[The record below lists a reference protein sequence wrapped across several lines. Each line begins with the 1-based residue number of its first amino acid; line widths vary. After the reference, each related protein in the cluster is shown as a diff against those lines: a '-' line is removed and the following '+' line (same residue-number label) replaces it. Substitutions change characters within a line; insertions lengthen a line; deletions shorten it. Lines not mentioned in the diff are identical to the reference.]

1 MKVAKKISK
10 NVKSSINS
18 LSNMGFIF
26 MAILILLGAYLIY
39 KYLTRKVESFSCFY
53 EGFGTIEK
61 PDDWKILDT
70 KTNKEMKVER
80 IETLPNGTK
89 VYMIK
94 DGDLV
99 KLVTNKDDAYSYKGK
114 IDDFNQSNMGIYTK
128 LQAGLLQLK
137 SS

>member
-70 KTNKEMKVER
+70 KTNKERKVER

-114 IDDFNQSNMGIYTK
+114 MDDFNQGNMGIYTK